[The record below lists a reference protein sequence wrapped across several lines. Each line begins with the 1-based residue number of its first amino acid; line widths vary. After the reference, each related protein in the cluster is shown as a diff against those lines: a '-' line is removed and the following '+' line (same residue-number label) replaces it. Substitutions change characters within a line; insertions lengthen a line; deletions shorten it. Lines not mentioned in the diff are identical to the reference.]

1 VKSRVALVVAA
12 VLASVCAGALMA
24 AQPAKKARPV
34 YPANADKVSYAEL
47 DKLPD
52 WRGIWQPNLGRVG
65 GDQPAL
71 IGKFKKRYEEER
83 AKVAANP
90 QYEIPEKSSN
100 CEPPGMPTMMTM
112 PYSLEFVFAP
122 GKIVV
127 NQEAE
132 MMVRRIFT
140 DGRPLPKEDEV
151 DPNYFGYSVGRWE
164 GDTLVVDTI
173 GTREGQRLGE
183 QGITNSSRLRI
194 NERIYLDKDNKDL
207 LHVDFTFTDPE
218 VLAQPWHRNHTFRRD
233 RTWEILE
240 YVCDE
245 NDRHPVDANGQTH
258 AVF

>member
-1 VKSRVALVVAA
+1 MKTRNLALVAIAA
-12 VLASVCAGALMA
+12 TLCTGVLL
-24 AQPAKKARPV
+24 AQQARNARPV
-34 YPANADKVSYAEL
+34 YPANGEKVSYAEL

-52 WRGIWQPNLGRVG
+52 FRGIWQPNMGRVG
-65 GDQPAL
+65 GDQPML
-71 IGKFKKRYEEER
+71 IGKYKKRYEEER

-140 DGRPLPKEDEV
+140 DGRALPKADEI

-164 GDTLVVDTI
+164 GDTLVVDTV
-173 GTREGQRLGE
+173 GTRAGQRLGE
-183 QGITNSSRLRI
+183 QGITNSDKLRI
-194 NERIYLDKDNKDL
+194 NERIYLDKDNKNL
-207 LHVDFTFTDPE
+207 LHIDFTFTDPE
-218 VLAQPWHRNHTFRRD
+218 VLAQPWHRTHTFRRD

-258 AVF
+258 AAF

>member
-1 VKSRVALVVAA
+1 MKTRILAVAA
-12 VLASVCAGALMA
+12 LAATVCTGALMA
-24 AQPAKKARPV
+24 QQARNTRAV
-34 YPANADKVSYAEL
+34 FPANGEKVSYAEL

-52 WRGIWQPNLGRVG
+52 WRGIWQPNLGRIG
-65 GDQPAL
+65 GDQPML
-71 IGKFKKRYEEER
+71 IGKYKKRYEEER

-90 QYEIPEKSSN
+90 QYEIPEKTSN

-112 PYSLEFVFAP
+112 PYSLEFVFSP
-122 GKIVV
+122 GKILV

-140 DGRPLPKEDEV
+140 DGRPLPKEDDI

-164 GDTLVVDTI
+164 GETLVVDTV
-173 GTREGQRLGE
+173 GTRAGQRLGE
-183 QGITNSSRLRI
+183 QGITNSDKLRI
-194 NERIYLDKDNKDL
+194 NERIYLDKDNRNL

-218 VLAQPWHRNHTFRRD
+218 VLAQPWHRLHTFRRD

-258 AVF
+258 AAF

>member
-1 VKSRVALVVAA
+1 MKARILALAAVSALV
-12 VLASVCAGALMA
+12 CTGALMA
-24 AQPAKKARPV
+24 QQARKARPV
-34 YPANADKVSYAEL
+34 YPANAEKVSYAEL

-65 GDQPAL
+65 GDQPML
-71 IGKFKKRYEEER
+71 IGKYKKRYEEER

-90 QYEIPEKSSN
+90 QYEIPEKANN

-132 MMVRRIFT
+132 MMVRHIFT
-140 DGRPLPKEDEV
+140 DGRPLPKEGEI

-164 GDTLVVDTI
+164 GETLVVETV
-173 GTREGQRLGE
+173 GTRAGQRLGE
-183 QGITNSSRLRI
+183 QGITNSDKLRI
-194 NERIYLDKDNKDL
+194 TERIYLDKDNRNL
-207 LHVDFTFTDPE
+207 LHLDFTFTDPE

-245 NDRHPVDANGQTH
+245 NNRHPVDAEGQTH
-258 AVF
+258 AAF

>member
-1 VKSRVALVVAA
+1 MNARLLAVAA
-12 VLASVCAGALMA
+12 VAATVCAGAALG
-24 AQPAKKARPV
+24 QQAKKTRSV
-34 YPANADKVSYAEL
+34 YPANAEKVSYAEL

-52 WRGIWQPNLGRVG
+52 WRGIWQPNLGKVD
-65 GDQPAL
+65 GDAPML
-71 IGKFKKRYEEER
+71 IGKYKKRYDEER

-112 PYSLEFVFAP
+112 PYSLEFLFVP

-132 MMVRRIFT
+132 MMVRHIFT
-140 DGRPLPKEDEV
+140 DGRALPKPDEV

-164 GDTLVVDTI
+164 GETLVVDTV
-173 GTREGQRLGE
+173 GTRVGQRLGE
-183 QGITNSSRLRI
+183 QGITNSDKLRI
-194 NERIYLDKDNKDL
+194 NERIYLDKDNRNL

-218 VLAQPWHRNHTFRRD
+218 VLAQPWHRRHTFRRD

-245 NDRHPVDANGQTH
+245 NDRHPVDANGQTR
-258 AVF
+258 AAF

>member
-1 VKSRVALVVAA
+1 MKTRTL
-12 VLASVCAGALMA
+12 VLAALAATACTGALMA
-24 AQPAKKARPV
+24 QQARKARPV
-34 YPANADKVSYAEL
+34 YPANADNVSYAEL

-52 WRGIWQPNLGRVG
+52 WRGIWQPNIGRVG
-65 GDQPAL
+65 GDQPVL
-71 IGKFKKRYEEER
+71 IGKYKKRYEEEK

-90 QYEIPEKSSN
+90 EYEIPEKTNN
-100 CEPPGMPTMMTM
+100 CEPGGMPTMMTM

-127 NQEAE
+127 NQEAQ
-132 MMVRRIFT
+132 MMVRRIYT
-140 DGRPLPKEDEV
+140 DGRPLPEEGKIDR
-151 DPNYFGYSVGRWE
+151 NYFGYSVGHWE

-173 GTREGQRLGE
+173 GTRAGQRLGE
-183 QGITNSSRLRI
+183 QGITNSDKLRI
-194 NERIYLDKDNKDL
+194 NERIYLDKDNKNL
-207 LHVDFTFTDPE
+207 LHLDFTFTDPE

-258 AVF
+258 AAF

>member
-1 VKSRVALVVAA
+1 MKTRILALVTLAA
-12 VLASVCAGALMA
+12 TLCASALMA
-24 AQPAKKARPV
+24 QQAKKTRPV
-34 YPANADKVSYAEL
+34 YPANAEKVSYAEL

-52 WRGIWQPNLGRVG
+52 WRGIWQPNIGRVDS
-65 GDQPAL
+65 DQPLL
-71 IGKFKKRYEEER
+71 IGKYKKRYEDER

-112 PYSLEFVFAP
+112 PYSLEFLFTP

-132 MMVRRIFT
+132 MMVRHIFT
-140 DGRPLPKEDEV
+140 DGRPLPTEDEI
-151 DPNYFGYSVGRWE
+151 DPNYFGYSVGHWE
-164 GDTLVVDTI
+164 GDTLVVDTV

-183 QGITNSSRLRI
+183 PGITNSDNLRI
-194 NERIYLDKDNKDL
+194 NERIYLDTDNRNL
-207 LHVDFTFTDPE
+207 LHLDYTFTDPN
-218 VLAQPWHRNHTFRRD
+218 VLSQPWHRKHTFRRD

-245 NDRHPVDANGQTH
+245 NNRHPVDANGQTH
-258 AVF
+258 AAF

>member
-1 VKSRVALVVAA
+1 MRTALLTIAA
-12 VLASVCAGALMA
+12 LAACTGAALAGQAAPKTARSVH
-24 AQPAKKARPV
+24 
-34 YPANADKVSYAEL
+34 PANAEKVSYAEL

-52 WRGIWQPNLGRVG
+52 WRGIWQPNLGRVE
-65 GDQPAL
+65 GDQPML
-71 IGKFKKRYEEER
+71 VGKYKKRYDEER

-90 QYEIPEKSSN
+90 RYEIPEKSSN

-112 PYSLEFVFAP
+112 PYSLEFLLTP

-132 MMVRRIFT
+132 MMVRHIFT
-140 DGRPLPKEDEV
+140 DGRPLPKADEI

-164 GDTLVVDTI
+164 GDTLIVDTV

-183 QGITNSSRLRI
+183 PGITNSDKLRI
-194 NERIYLDKDNKDL
+194 NERIYLDKGNRDL

-218 VLAQPWHRNHTFRRD
+218 VLAQPWHRKHTFRRD

-245 NDRHPVDANGQTH
+245 NNRHPVDAKGQTK
-258 AVF
+258 ADF